1 MFQKPAGAKLQNV
14 MCNKRGQ
21 STMKKNILLST
32 IFFLST
38 IAFGQTN
45 TKKVFYNLPLESTL
59 NEIEKTLLTDTI
71 NYKMY
76 LVKQRVQTF
85 TPKKKDSLFTL
96 LPERLSI
103 NIYRPTSDT
112 AGRPRITMFLNFG
125 RQKSK
130 KMKSLYE
137 DLIGYLKSDFEDV
150 KYEYIKGEVAE
161 SGKKKS
167 KVDENMNYFFKQK
180 TDKTY
185 KLSTAWFDHK
195 GSDHLIMLTYYKD

>member
-1 MFQKPAGAKLQNV
+1 

-21 STMKKNILLST
+21 STMKKSILLST

-38 IAFGQTN
+38 IVSGQTN

-76 LVKQRVQTF
+76 LVRQRVQTF
-85 TPKKKDSLFTL
+85 TPKKIDSLFTL

-112 AGRPRITMFLNFG
+112 AGRPGITMFLNFG

-130 KMKSLYE
+130 KMKLLYE
-137 DLIGYLKSDFEDV
+137 DLVNYLKSDFGDV

-167 KVDENMNYFFKQK
+167 KVDENMNYFYKQK
-180 TDKTY
+180 TDKTHR
-185 KLSTAWFDHK
+185 LGTAWFDTGK